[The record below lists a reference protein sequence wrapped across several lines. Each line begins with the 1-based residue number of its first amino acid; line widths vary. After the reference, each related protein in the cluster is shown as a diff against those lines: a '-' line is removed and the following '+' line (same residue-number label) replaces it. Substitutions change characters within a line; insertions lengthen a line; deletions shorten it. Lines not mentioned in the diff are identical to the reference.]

1 MRSVR
6 LLIPVLLAF
15 ALVFGLEMYEKNQ
28 RDRDHCLEQYQRE
41 SATEAAAVAQQIES
55 LFSRAYHGIR
65 TIARLPGVRRLT
77 RESHLDFPGNGSK
90 ISDEARATVQEI
102 YNDLASTIAVS
113 EIYITPVAR
122 HDSRLGPV
130 IGEAPLPLFEFDEMI
145 VGRNAGTHLEEHEEE
160 DHEPEEFE
168 IFEHRQMWKQLAWFK
183 DYYPTE
189 IVVQGIE
196 YPALLS
202 AEVITCDNSR
212 FHPGTP
218 DDADR
223 SGFVYSTP
231 YYGPDGKLG
240 GIVSC
245 VLLTHLIRDR
255 LPNGDL
261 AVIAA
266 HHDLTT
272 FAHVD
277 GAAQLSRA
285 AVARGLPDPE
295 LPYSAVEEIHV
306 QDGRGDWALWSGR
319 TAAHYAE
326 TSGIASIERFAFWNY
341 LGLGLTTLFLVCLL
355 EFFRRHE
362 VTDERRRLAL
372 ERAVEKRTAELRIE
386 SERALAANR
395 AKSEFLA
402 NMSHELRTPLNG
414 VIGMTELLSRTG
426 LDARQSEFVET
437 TRVSAD
443 TLLSLINDVLDLS
456 KIEAGKLDLEIID
469 FDLSA
474 VVEQVVDI
482 VSHRVHAKGIELS
495 YFIEPEV
502 ILGVRGDPGRLQ
514 QVLLNLVNNAIKFT
528 EQGEISILVEHLER
542 ENSPAWVRFSVR
554 DTGIGIALEDQDRLF
569 RAFSQIDGSNT
580 RKYDGT
586 GLGLRISKRLITR
599 MGGDIG
605 VESQPGI
612 GSTFWFQLGLELA
625 QSEIAPSV
633 DPAAIERL
641 SGKRALV
648 VDDNT
653 TNRRILFEQ
662 LSGWGLDVE
671 CVDGPAA
678 ALDRLHEESNGGHPF
693 ELGILDMQMPGMNG
707 EELGIAI
714 SQDSSLARL
723 RLIMLTSLGDA
734 GDSDRIL
741 EHGFSAYLT
750 KPVKSSRLLETLV
763 RTVEHQECTT
773 PEEEPPPPPAPVRSL
788 KILLVDDNEI
798 NLLVAQS
805 MLESLGHRVTSAFDG
820 HSALIEARRSRF
832 DLVLMDCQMPGMDGY
847 EATRII
853 RQEEGARGEERPVPI
868 IALTANALTGAKEE
882 CLAAGMTGYLLKP
895 IGIDPLSEAIL
906 EAVEP
911 ELDSQ
916 A

>member
-1 MRSVR
+1 M
-6 LLIPVLLAF
+6 
-15 ALVFGLEMYEKNQ
+15 
-28 RDRDHCLEQYQRE
+28 
-41 SATEAAAVAQQIES
+41 
-55 LFSRAYHGIR
+55 
-65 TIARLPGVRRLT
+65 
-77 RESHLDFPGNGSK
+77 
-90 ISDEARATVQEI
+90 QEI
-102 YNDLASTIAVS
+102 YNDLASTVAVS
-113 EIYITPVAR
+113 EIYIVPVGFDPDRAV
-122 HDSRLGPV
+122 DS
-130 IGEAPLPLFEFDEMI
+130 GESEQPLITFDELI
-145 VGRNAGTHLEEHEEE
+145 VGRTAMGVGHEHEHDEIEE
-160 DHEPEEFE
+160 IE
-168 IFEHRQMWKQLAWFK
+168 IFEYRQMREQLLWFETF
-183 DYYPTE
+183 YPTE
-189 IVVQGIE
+189 FVVQGID

-202 AEVITCDNSR
+202 EEVITCDNSR
-212 FHPGTP
+212 FHPDQP
-218 DDADR
+218 NDADR
-223 SGFVYSTP
+223 AGFVYSTP
-231 YYGPDGKLG
+231 FYGDDGKLR

-255 LPNGDL
+255 LPSGDL
-261 AVIAA
+261 AVIAPHLGLAAYA
-266 HHDLTT
+266 HLE
-272 FAHVD
+272 

-285 AVARGLPDPE
+285 AVERGQPDSA
-295 LPYSAVEEIHV
+295 LPYSEV
-306 QDGRGDWALWSGR
+306 QEMNIRDGRGGWDLWTGKTSKYYLE
-319 TAAHYAE
+319 H
-326 TSGIASIERFAFWNY
+326 SGIAAIKRAAFWNY
-341 LGLGLTTLFLVCLL
+341 LALALTTIFLVSLL

-362 VTDERRRLAL
+362 MTDERRRLAL
-372 ERAVEKRTAELRIE
+372 EQAVEKRTLELRIE

-414 VIGMTELLSRTG
+414 VIGMTELLARTN

-443 TLLSLINDVLDLS
+443 ALLSLINDVLDLS
-456 KIEAGKLDLEIID
+456 KIEAGKLDLESRD
-469 FDLSA
+469 FDLSS

-482 VSHRVHAKGIELS
+482 VGHRVHAKGLELS
-495 YFIEPEV
+495 YFIEPDV
-502 ILGVRGDPGRLQ
+502 TLGVRGDAGRLQ

-528 EQGEISILVEHLER
+528 ERGEISILIEYLER
-542 ENSPAWVRFSVR
+542 ETGPSWVRFSVR
-554 DTGIGIALEDQDRLF
+554 DTGIGIALENQDRLF
-569 RAFSQIDGSNT
+569 RAFSQIDSSTT

-586 GLGLRISKRLITR
+586 GLGLRISKRLVAR

-605 VESQPGI
+605 VESEAGV
-612 GSTFWFQLGLELA
+612 GSTFWFQLGLDPAE
-625 QSEIAPSV
+625 SEIAPPV
-633 DPAAIERL
+633 DPAAIESL
-641 SGKRALV
+641 SGSRVLV

-662 LSGWGLDVE
+662 LSSWGLSVE

-678 ALDRLHEESNGGHPF
+678 ALDRLHEESNGGDPF
-693 ELGILDMQMPGMNG
+693 QLGILDMQMPGMNG

-714 SQDSSLARL
+714 SQDSSLTQL

-763 RTVEHQECTT
+763 KVLNGGDGT
-773 PEEEPPPPPAPVRSL
+773 PNPEVARVAPAPVRSL

-820 HSALIEARRSRF
+820 HSALIEVRRSRF
-832 DLVLMDCQMPGMDGY
+832 DVILMDCQMPGMDGY

-853 RQEEGARGEERPVPI
+853 RKEERARTEPEPVPI

-895 IGIDPLSEAIL
+895 IGIDPLSDAIFQ
-906 EAVEP
+906 AVHP

-916 A
+916 T